1 MYGEILKLQ
10 NMKNILI
17 IAIFCIAAIGYAQDI
32 KPTYEAEGNL
42 VKATYF
48 HEDGSVKTEG
58 YFKNKKLTGKW
69 TRFDKQGNKTQL
81 AFYKEG
87 KKTGKWFFWNE
98 GSLKE
103 VTYNNNTIEGVN
115 LWKTDAKLAVNR

>member
-1 MYGEILKLQ
+1 
-10 NMKNILI
+10 MKNLVI
-17 IAIFCIAAIGYAQDI
+17 IAIFCISAIGYAQDV

-48 HEDGSVKTEG
+48 HKEGSVSAEG
-58 YFKNKKLTGKW
+58 FFKDKKLTGQW
-69 TRFDKQGNKTQL
+69 TRFDKEGNKTQL

-98 GSLKE
+98 GTLQE
-103 VTYNNNTIEGVN
+103 VTYNNNSIEDVN
-115 LWKTDAKLAVNR
+115 LWKSDSKVAINR